1 MDYKYVISYD
11 QVNIYALNG
20 LLKTSIAKKGY
31 DRVFDLKKRIDTL
44 IKYST
49 LPYPPITIIPES
61 RLVVHEGDVTALVYA
76 NINYR
81 LSGGYLH
88 PIVEIY
94 LPFLL
99 HASSEIKT
107 LVLAHEFLHY
117 MYLSLRYVSSD
128 YLVNPLIYTSDLT
141 GRMFL
146 EDLYQVNPEKIFSN
160 KRFISRLNK
169 LNDILDKSK
178 IGYTIKKRWID
189 RGLPSKTISA
199 DEFRVKLSMNMW
211 TNMYFPEEVLKK
223 ARVLLGEREKGL

>member
-20 LLKTSIAKKGY
+20 LLKTNIAKKGY
-31 DRVFDLKKRIDTL
+31 EEVFDLKKRIDIL
-44 IKYST
+44 IKYSM

-99 HASSEIKT
+99 YASSEVKT

-141 GRMFL
+141 GRMIL

-160 KRFISRLNK
+160 KRFITRLNK
-169 LNDILDKSK
+169 LNNILDKSK
-178 IGYTIKKRWID
+178 IGYKIKKRWID
-189 RGLPSKTISA
+189 KDLPSKTISA

-223 ARVLLGEREKGL
+223 ARVLLSEREKGL